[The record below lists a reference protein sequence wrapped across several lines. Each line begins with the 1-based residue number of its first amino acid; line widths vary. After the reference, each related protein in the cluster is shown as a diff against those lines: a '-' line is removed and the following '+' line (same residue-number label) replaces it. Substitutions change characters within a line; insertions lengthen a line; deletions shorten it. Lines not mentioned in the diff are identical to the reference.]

1 MLVQVGSSCRL
12 RVAVPAGGE
21 GVGIDKLETAVA
33 SSEEVECR
41 ATAYRTGSSDNQ
53 DPDSKRVSLGEWSR
67 MGLRE
72 GSFTHDVSNV
82 SSFEVVIFQREN
94 ARIWTECSPGSL

>member
-33 SSEEVECR
+33 SSEEVKCR
-41 ATAYRTGSSDNQ
+41 ATAYRTGSSDDQ
-53 DPDSKRVSLGEWSR
+53 DPDSKRVRLGRWSGWGCAR
-67 MGLRE
+67 V
-72 GSFTHDVSNV
+72 THDVSNV
-82 SSFEVVIFQREN
+82 SSFDVVIFQRLDAEM
-94 ARIWTECSPGSL
+94 WMDCSSESL